1 MEYLRDSAGIQGEV
15 TPSNRPDTA
24 ESTVL
29 LFQLGVLTF
38 GLNID
43 SVVQVIPMLK
53 LAPLPQKHPLIEGF
67 ANIRG
72 QLIPVIGMRQILGMP
87 VLELQLNTP
96 ILLTLINGRL
106 TGLILDEVNDVVTLP
121 AGQVTRPDALIP
133 SSMEGIAVLLG
144 VAYVDGQPVLLID
157 ADHLL
162 NPAQVHALNRVIEA
176 LDEQMDGHGKPRRR
190 RKNLSAAL
198 ADQVAT
204 IALDLPP
211 VDGASSTKTL
221 RPDCD
226 L

>member
-1 MEYLRDSAGIQGEV
+1 MEHLRDRTGAPGEA
-15 TPSNRPDTA
+15 TPSHWPEAA

-29 LFQLGVLTF
+29 LFQLGIHTF
-38 GLNID
+38 ALNID

-72 QLIPVIGMRQILGMP
+72 QLIPVIFMRQILGMAA
-87 VLELQLNTP
+87 LEPQLNTP
-96 ILLTLINGRL
+96 ILLTLINGRMI
-106 TGLILDEVNDVVTLP
+106 GLIMDEVNDVVALP
-121 AGQVTRPDALIP
+121 ADQITHPDALIP
-133 SSMEGIAVLLG
+133 DSMESMAVLHG
-144 VAYVDGQPVLLID
+144 VAYMNGHPVLLID

-176 LDEQMDGHGKPRRR
+176 LDEQMDGQGKPRRR
-190 RKNLSAAL
+190 RKSLSAAL

-211 VDGASSTKTL
+211 VDGASSSETSK
-221 RPDCD
+221 PDCD